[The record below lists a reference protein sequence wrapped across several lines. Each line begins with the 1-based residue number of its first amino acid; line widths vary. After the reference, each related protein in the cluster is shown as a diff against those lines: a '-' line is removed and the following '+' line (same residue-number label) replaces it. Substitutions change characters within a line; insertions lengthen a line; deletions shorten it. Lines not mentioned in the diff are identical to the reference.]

1 MNRCQFCASGS
12 DSQLVLQELDLLL
25 DEVKT
30 NESSRPQEQEQEH
43 EGAQGAQMMK
53 RVVSMLVKEISQL
66 VLKPGDRNSSTNP
79 PVADLEDD
87 RRLDGEMVD
96 IYLIISNPRC
106 RGGIQIVSALSVI
119 RNNLD
124 TVVQLLEDEI
134 IL

>member
-30 NESSRPQEQEQEH
+30 NESSRPQEQEH

-53 RVVSMLVKEISQL
+53 RVVSMLVKEISQF

-119 RNNLD
+119 RNKLD